1 MANLSEDGN
10 HTSIQV
16 AFCTNA
22 SYGIQLH
29 VFIIVLNILLAVTAF
44 TWNVLILIALHKC
57 FVRPP
62 TKLLF
67 RCLAST
73 DLCVGLILQPL
84 YVTYLIYSQSPNICH
99 LLGILTS
106 IAGGIFCGVSLT
118 TLTAISVDR
127 LLALLLV
134 MKFKEVVTLGR
145 VRFLVVIF
153 WAFCGTSTVLFVVS
167 FYVAVGLVSVIMVL
181 CLMTS
186 AFCYTKIYIAFNK
199 HQNQLK
205 RNIPGLGDSNKPE
218 AAILLNTPQYK
229 KTVSFSLCLLM
240 ALMMCFLPFAIV
252 AALYAFIGL
261 RSPLLDFAW
270 HLALSIVMFN
280 SSLNPILYFWKIQSV
295 REAVKDTIK
304 KLTCCHSQ

>member
-1 MANLSEDGN
+1 MANLSEDVN
-10 HTSIQV
+10 HTTIQAV
-16 AFCTNA
+16 FCTNA

-29 VFIIVLNILLAVTAF
+29 VFIIVLNILLAVIAF
-44 TWNVLILIALHKC
+44 TSNVLILIALHKC
-57 FVRPP
+57 LVRPP

-67 RCLAST
+67 RCLSST

-84 YVTYLIYSQSPNICH
+84 YVTYLIHSQSPNICH

-145 VRFLVVIF
+145 VRFLVAIF

-167 FYVAVGLVSVIMVL
+167 FYVAVGLVSIIMVL

-186 AFCYTKIYIAFNK
+186 AFCYTKIYISFNK
-199 HQNQLK
+199 HQKQLR
-205 RNIPGLGDSNKPE
+205 RNIPLGNSNKPE
-218 AAILLNTPQYK
+218 GATLLNTPQYK
-229 KTVSFSLCLLM
+229 KTVSFSLWLQM

-270 HLALSIVMFN
+270 HVALSIVMFN
-280 SSLNPILYFWKIQSV
+280 SSLNPILYFWKIKGV
-295 REAVKDTIK
+295 REAVKDTMK
-304 KLTCCHSQ
+304 KLTCCHSP